1 MHLPLELVGD
11 VAVCVFAATGSLRRL
26 SAMARTC
33 KAWHAI
39 IMRDSDVMCA
49 IARMRGWRATGAS
62 WLDTV
67 QSHMLPLL
75 RWDQMLRMDT
85 EYSKLHVDSYG
96 RIFAFAYETGELVR
110 LGSTEL
116 RTTLPMVGVQPRSLL
131 WMDSVAGSPW
141 LLCIFLGEQGVHVFE
156 KATLRAH
163 SVRFIEDARWYW
175 VPQLSSGGWLY
186 RDSGAGVRRVHCADA
201 GIAAP
206 NDDAWAPV
214 CTFEQGPL
222 CVGRCDGQDAV
233 VLANTHS
240 VAVVRDGVVS
250 APLNRKLHN
259 RLPDEVH
266 AFVEGGRARVVVG
279 CYGGVSLFEDQTL
292 NRPTKERVLV
302 GQTDRAQCYLMRGR
316 GAMVAMALQ
325 QDWDENEHTVMV
337 LDLVSGWTRCVR
349 ARGHINDMAWTPDGK
364 LVALCSKAVFVV
376 GGPPM
381 AL

>member
-1 MHLPLELVGD
+1 MRPSQRESHQLRQIRITRHYTKHAEGSVLIECGD
-11 VAVCVFAATGSLRRL
+11 TKVICT
-26 SAMARTC
+26 
-33 KAWHAI
+33 
-39 IMRDSDVMCA
+39 
-49 IARMRGWRATGAS
+49 AS
-62 WLDTV
+62 V
-67 QSHMLPLL
+67 
-75 RWDQMLRMDT
+75 
-85 EYSKLHVDSYG
+85 E
-96 RIFAFAYETGELVR
+96 
-110 LGSTEL
+110 
-116 RTTLPMVGVQPRSLL
+116 
-131 WMDSVAGSPW
+131 
-141 LLCIFLGEQGVHVFE
+141 E
-156 KATLRAH
+156 KIPPH
-163 SVRFIEDARWYW
+163 KKG
-175 VPQLSSGGWLY
+175 SGGWLY